1 MKICELF
8 LSIDGEGIRTG
19 DTAVFIRKTQCPL
32 RCSYCDSAYS
42 FTDAE
47 ATDMSVDEI
56 VSKCVKIG
64 KGCKR
69 VTFTGGEP
77 LYCRT
82 PEQEEETVNL
92 ITALTACGFEVNVET
107 NGAIPLEKWISCVR
121 ANGFFTMD
129 WKSISSGM
137 SKKMLMSNLHL
148 LDENDVLKFVVGST
162 EDLDQM
168 KQLLETHS
176 VKAKCYVSPVFGK
189 IEPVDLVNYVIDNQ
203 LHNVRVQL
211 QLHKYIWAPD
221 KRGV

>member
-19 DTAVFIRKTQCPL
+19 DTAVFIRKTKCNL
-32 RCSYCDSAYS
+32 CCSYCDSTYT
-42 FTDAE
+42 FTDDE
-47 ATDMSVDEI
+47 AMDMSVDEI
-56 VSKCVKIG
+56 VSKCVEIG

-107 NGAIPLEKWISCVR
+107 NGAISLVKWLDVVR

-137 SKKMLMSNLHL
+137 SKKMIESNLAL

-189 IEPVDLVNYVIDNQ
+189 IQPVDLVNYVIDNE
-203 LHNVRVQL
+203 LHNVRVQI
-211 QLHKYIWAPD
+211 QMHKYVWAPD

>member
-19 DTAVFIRKTQCPL
+19 DTAVFIRKTQCNL
-32 RCSYCDSAYS
+32 RCSYCDSAYT
-42 FTDAE
+42 FTNDE
-47 ATDMSVDEI
+47 AVDMSVDEI
-56 VSKCVKIG
+56 VSKCVEIG

-82 PEQEEETVNL
+82 PEQEEETVAL
-92 ITALTACGFEVNVET
+92 INALTSSGFEVNVET
-107 NGAIPLEKWISCVR
+107 NGAIPLEKWLSCVR

-137 SKKMLMSNLHL
+137 SKKMI
-148 LDENDVLKFVVGST
+148 VVGST

-168 KQLLETHS
+168 KQLLEAHS

-189 IEPVDLVNYVIDNQ
+189 IQPVDLVNYVIDNK
-203 LHNVRVQL
+203 LHSVRVQC
-211 QLHKYIWAPD
+211 QLHKYIWDPN

>member
-19 DTAVFIRKTQCPL
+19 DTAVFIRKTQCNL
-32 RCSYCDSAYS
+32 RCSYCDSAYT
-42 FTDAE
+42 FTNDE
-47 ATDMSVDEI
+47 AVDMSVDEI
-56 VSKCVKIG
+56 VSKCVEIG

-82 PEQEEETVNL
+82 PEQEEETVAL
-92 ITALTACGFEVNVET
+92 INALTSSGFEVNVET
-107 NGAIPLEKWISCVR
+107 NGAIPLEKWLSCVR

-137 SKKMLMSNLHL
+137 SKKMIESNLAL

-168 KQLLETHS
+168 KQLLEAHS

-189 IEPVDLVNYVIDNQ
+189 IQPVDLVNYVIDNK
-203 LHNVRVQL
+203 LHSVRVQC
-211 QLHKYIWAPD
+211 QLHKYIWDPN

>member
-19 DTAVFIRKTQCPL
+19 DTAVFIRKTQCNL
-32 RCSYCDSAYS
+32 RCSYCDSAYT
-42 FTDAE
+42 FTDDE

-56 VSKCVKIG
+56 VSKCVEVG

-107 NGAIPLEKWISCVR
+107 NGAISLVKWLDVVR

-137 SKKMLMSNLHL
+137 SKKMIESNLAL
-148 LDENDVLKFVVGST
+148 LDENDILKFVVGST
-162 EDLDQM
+162 EDLNQM

-189 IEPVDLVNYVIDNQ
+189 IQPVDLVNYVIDNE
-203 LHNVRVQL
+203 LHNVRVQI
-211 QLHKYIWAPD
+211 QMHKYVWDPN

>member
-19 DTAVFIRKTQCPL
+19 DTAVFIRKTQCNL
-32 RCSYCDSAYS
+32 RCSYCDSAYT
-42 FTDAE
+42 FTNDE
-47 ATDMSVDEI
+47 AADMSVYEI
-56 VSKCVKIG
+56 VCKCVEIG

-92 ITALTACGFEVNVET
+92 ITALIACGFEVNVET
-107 NGAIPLEKWISCVR
+107 NGAISLVKWLDVVR

-137 SKKMLMSNLHL
+137 SKKMIEHNLAL

-189 IEPVDLVNYVIDNQ
+189 IQPVDLVNYVIDNE
-203 LHNVRVQL
+203 LHNVRVQC
-211 QLHKYIWAPD
+211 QLHKYIWDPD

>member
-19 DTAVFIRKTQCPL
+19 DTAVFIRKTQCNL
-32 RCSYCDSAYS
+32 RCSYCDSAYT
-42 FTDAE
+42 FTNDE
-47 ATDMSVDEI
+47 AADMSVDEI
-56 VSKCVKIG
+56 VSKCVEIG

-107 NGAIPLEKWISCVR
+107 NGAISLVKWLDVVR

-137 SKKMLMSNLHL
+137 SKKMIESNLSL

-189 IEPVDLVNYVIDNQ
+189 IQPVDLVNYVIDNE
-203 LHNVRVQL
+203 LHNVRVQM
-211 QLHKYIWAPD
+211 QLHKYIFPGVD
-221 KRGV
+221 RGV

>member
-1 MKICELF
+1 MI
-8 LSIDGEGIRTG
+8 EG
-19 DTAVFIRKTQCPL
+19 
-32 RCSYCDSAYS
+32 
-42 FTDAE
+42 
-47 ATDMSVDEI
+47 
-56 VSKCVKIG
+56 
-64 KGCKR
+64 
-69 VTFTGGEP
+69 
-77 LYCRT
+77 
-82 PEQEEETVNL
+82 NL
-92 ITALTACGFEVNVET
+92 A
-107 NGAIPLEKWISCVR
+107 
-121 ANGFFTMD
+121 
-129 WKSISSGM
+129 
-137 SKKMLMSNLHL
+137 L